1 MKSFNESVSK
11 MEESKKYLAGGVS
24 SFLRGAMK
32 PIPLFVKT
40 ASGSHVI
47 DADGNDYID
56 YLLAYG
62 PLILGHAHP
71 ELTEQTYQA
80 MKRGNVYGLQHDGE
94 TQLAKRLTEVLPCAD
109 KVTFSG
115 SGTEAVMLAL
125 RLARAYTNRQKVIRF
140 HGHYH
145 GWSDAIFTSF
155 PSPDLVKENNDQAD
169 HVLPGTS
176 GQSESSL
183 QDIILLPWNDS
194 EALKQAL
201 DTHGEQIAAIITEPV
216 MCNSGC
222 ILPKPGYLEQ
232 MREWTQELGIVL
244 IFDEVITGFRLGI
257 GGAHG
262 RFNIKPDLVTMGKA
276 VAGGV
281 PLSVVAGKEE
291 IMDLVATGQVN
302 HLGTMNGNTMVTA
315 AGLATI
321 EILSKNNNA
330 VFEKMEKMTQNLV
343 SGLRDVMQKNEIKG
357 VINQIGP
364 VFHMMFIQED
374 EVHDFETFQKRDA
387 AKYSLFAEK
396 MLDEGILVRPT
407 GLWYVSAVH
416 TDEDITKTIEGAD
429 RVLKSMKG

>member
-1 MKSFNESVSK
+1 MRTFNESVSK
-11 MEESKKYLAGGVS
+11 IEESKKYLAGGVS

-62 PLILGHAHP
+62 PLILGHADP
-71 ELTEQTYQA
+71 ELTEKTYQA
-80 MKRGNVYGLQHDGE
+80 MKSGNAYGLQHDGE
-94 TQLAKRLTEVLPCAD
+94 ILLSKRLTEVLPCAD

-155 PSPDLVKENNDQAD
+155 PSPDLVKENSDQAD
-169 HVLPGTS
+169 RVLPGTS

-183 QDIILLPWNDS
+183 QDIILLPWNDP

-201 DTHGEQIAAIITEPV
+201 DMYGEQIAAIITEPV

-291 IMDLVATGQVN
+291 IMDLVATGRVN

-321 EILSKNNNA
+321 DILSKNNNA
-330 VFEKMEKMTQNLV
+330 VFEKMERLTQNLV
-343 SGLRDVMQKNEIKG
+343 SGLRDVMLKNGVRG

-374 EVHDFETFQKRDA
+374 EVRDFATFQKRDA

-416 TDEDITKTIEGAD
+416 SDEDIQRTIEGAD
-429 RVLKSMKG
+429 RVLQSME

>member
-155 PSPDLVKENNDQAD
+155 PSPDLVKENNDRAD